1 MINIKIVPY
10 EAPKYRWCYNV
21 RWDSK
26 SKKVVITKHQILSY
40 QEGRKING
48 ETSMYSA
55 EVVKNPNC
63 SGTFATIYGNLFRD
77 EDGLIKKETILD
89 FFPREEEINILS
101 NNDDFPECLDKE
113 YIKSLNEDC
122 SDVERRW
129 KIIKLEQEIKWA
141 KIRLQDV
148 VANVDMED

>member
-1 MINIKIVPY
+1 MINIKIIPY
-10 EAPKYRWCYNV
+10 EEPKYRWCYNV

-26 SKKVVITKHQILSY
+26 SKKVVIKKHQILSY

-48 ETSMYSA
+48 KISVYSA

-77 EDGLIKKETILD
+77 EDGFIKKETIIG
-89 FFPREEEINILS
+89 FFSHEKEMNIFS
-101 NNDDFPECLDKE
+101 NNDDFPECLDKK
-113 YIKSLNEDC
+113 YIKSINEDC

-129 KIIKLEQEIKWA
+129 KIINLEREIEWA
-141 KIRLQDV
+141 KGCLQDA
-148 VANVDMED
+148 VANVDGED

>member
-1 MINIKIVPY
+1 MINIKIIPY

-26 SKKVVITKHQILSY
+26 SKKVVIRKHQILSY

-48 ETSMYSA
+48 EISMYSS

-63 SGTFATIYGNLFRD
+63 SRTFADIYGNLFRD
-77 EDGLIKKETILD
+77 EDGPIKKETIID
-89 FFPREEEINILS
+89 FFSREEEMNIFS
-101 NNDDFPECLDKE
+101 NNDDFPECLDKK
-113 YIKSLNEDC
+113 YIKSINEDC
-122 SDVERRW
+122 SDVERHW
-129 KIIKLEQEIKWA
+129 KIIKLEQEIEWA
-141 KIRLQDV
+141 KYCLQNA